1 MPLCLFIAIRTHRW
15 PAGPCLIVDTKR
27 RRDPLGGLI
36 HPSLRCMLVGDAF
49 LGAKTLKTERP
60 TERTDST
67 YYINAKTLLITVGTG
82 RRAGISDLGL
92 FCRIYIFVIRR
103 G

>member
-1 MPLCLFIAIRTHRW
+1 M
-15 PAGPCLIVDTKR
+15 IVDTKR
-27 RRDPLGGLI
+27 RRDPLGGLV

-67 YYINAKTLLITVGTG
+67 YYINAKMLLITVGTG

-92 FCRIYIFVIRR
+92 FLPNLYICNTQGVSRVIFS
-103 G
+103 GGGEGHVKK